1 MLRLPVLAR
10 LAAVMLA
17 FGAAAGAHAAGAKVT
32 ALRITVLS
40 TMLADRGV
48 GEWGYAAL
56 VEANGKRILF
66 DTGARPETVLRNA
79 QELGVDLS
87 SVEEVVL
94 SHNHRDHTGGL
105 VTLRRELAKKNPAAL
120 SRAHVAE
127 GIFLA
132 RPREQGRDANG
143 LAESA
148 AEYRGLGGRFIVH
161 SKPVQLLPGVWLTG
175 PVPRKHP
182 ERNYPGTGVLRN
194 LKADVPDNIPEDASL
209 LFRTD
214 AGIVVLT
221 GCGHAGIVNISDH
234 ARDILGAVPV
244 VAVVGGLHLFDA
256 SDETLAWTAAQLKA
270 RGIRYLLAGHCT
282 GIEATFVLRRLAGL
296 DRKTA
301 VVSSVGSSLD
311 PKKGIEPLLLAR

>member
-1 MLRLPVLAR
+1 
-10 LAAVMLA
+10 
-17 FGAAAGAHAAGAKVT
+17 
-32 ALRITVLS
+32 
-40 TMLADRGV
+40 
-48 GEWGYAAL
+48 
-56 VEANGKRILF
+56 
-66 DTGARPETVLRNA
+66 
-79 QELGVDLS
+79 
-87 SVEEVVL
+87 
-94 SHNHRDHTGGL
+94 
-105 VTLRRELAKKNPAAL
+105 
-120 SRAHVAE
+120 
-127 GIFLA
+127 
-132 RPREQGRDANG
+132 
-143 LAESA
+143 
-148 AEYRGLGGRFIVH
+148 
-161 SKPVQLLPGVWLTG
+161 
-175 PVPRKHP
+175 VPRKHP